1 MNAELELQ
9 KSLLSPPG
17 DTIQE
22 TIDELGMSQAEL
34 AERIGRP
41 KEKLNDIIKG
51 REPISTETAYRLEK
65 VLGIP
70 ASFWINRE
78 AEYRREVYEIEQQEK
93 LAAQHDWLS
102 DFPLKEMKN
111 FGWISNTTDK
121 NQLVTE
127 LLSFYG
133 VASHEEWNRIYIDKE
148 VAVAFRISLVNTKSP
163 KAISAWLR
171 QGELEAMSLKLSDYN
186 ESAFKKTLIEIK
198 TLVNQFPKDF
208 ATQLQ
213 QLCAKSGVAVAYV
226 PTLPKAPISGASRW
240 FRKRPLIQLSGRYK
254 TDDRFWFTFFHEA
267 GHILLHGK
275 KEIFLE
281 NVEGTEIDQD
291 KENEAND
298 FAAKHLLTE
307 AQLQTIIHSKTLTLE
322 TIVDFA
328 NKFNT
333 SPGVI
338 IGRLQHLQLIPWS
351 LGNELMQKVELF
363 PENGNA

>member
-1 MNAELELQ
+1 MNTDIALQ

-17 DTIQE
+17 DSIQE
-22 TIDELGMSQAEL
+22 TIEEIGMSQAEL

-70 ASFWINRE
+70 AGFWINRE
-78 AEYRREVYEIEQQEK
+78 AEYRRELYEIEQQER
-93 LAAQHDWLS
+93 LYAQQDWLKS
-102 DFPLKEMKN
+102 FPMKEMKKY
-111 FGWISNTTDK
+111 GWISASKDN
-121 NQLVTE
+121 NQVVSE
-127 LLSFYG
+127 LLTYYG
-133 VASHEEWNRIYIDKE
+133 VASTKEWERIYMDEE
-148 VAVAFRISLVNTKSP
+148 VAVAFRISLAHTQSP
-163 KAISAWLR
+163 QAISAWLR
-171 QGELEAMSLKLSDYN
+171 KGELEALRLKLADYN
-186 ESAFKKTLIEIK
+186 ESAFKKTLAEIK
-198 TLVNQFPKDF
+198 NLVNQFPQDF
-208 ATQLQ
+208 AAQLQ
-213 QLCAKSGVAVAYV
+213 QLCATCGVAVAYV

-240 FRKRPLIQLSGRYK
+240 FRKKPLIQLSGRYK

-281 NVEGTEIDQD
+281 DVKGTEIDQS
-291 KENEAND
+291 KEAEAND

-307 AQLQTIIHSKTLTLE
+307 TQLQTIIKAAPLTSQSI
-322 TIVDFA
+322 TDFA
-328 NKFNT
+328 NQFNT

-338 IGRLQHLQLIPWS
+338 IGRLQHLELIPWS

-363 PENGNA
+363 PELAR